1 MRTLCYV
8 VGDAFAAF
16 ANGVRVLTASQLRQR
31 LCDAAVDWRE
41 IDLDRGLG
49 LGTDECQL
57 VRNALVEA
65 CAPPAT
71 LDRFRQE
78 RAAVRMTH
86 KSETGH
92 VMVGP
97 AVRLDPRTFEFH
109 MVLDGV
115 RDRLSD
121 HVTGQHVSGMVLIE
135 AARQAATVALE
146 HLHQELSPDAGA
158 SWTNLRVNFQS
169 FVFPLPV
176 RLVARCDGDPEG
188 ALANQIAAPVMVTA
202 HQMDHQVAELSFDFT
217 LFRRA
222 LLARL
227 EQRAATRAIARAVG
241 EAEALVGPPPAVEQ
255 RETAR

>member
-8 VGDAFAAF
+8 VGDGFAAF
-16 ANGVRVLTASQLRQR
+16 ANGVRVLTSSQLRQR
-31 LCDAAVDWRE
+31 LCDGALDWGE

-49 LGTDECQL
+49 LGADEYEL

-65 CAPPAT
+65 CAPTAIV
-71 LDRFRQE
+71 DRFRQE
-78 RAAVRMTH
+78 RAALRLTH
-86 KSETGH
+86 KRESGH
-92 VMVGP
+92 VLVGP
-97 AVRLDPRTFEFH
+97 AVRLGARTFEFQ
-109 MVLDGV
+109 MVVDGS

-121 HVTGQHVSGMVLIE
+121 HVTGQHVGGMLLIE

-146 HLHQELSPDAGA
+146 QLHEEISSEVGA
-158 SWTNLRVNFQS
+158 SWTDLRASFRS

-188 ALANQIAAPVMVTA
+188 THANQIAAPVTVTA
-202 HQMDHQVAELSFDFT
+202 HQMDHQVAELAFDFT
-217 LFRRA
+217 LFRRS

-241 EAEALVGPPPAVEQ
+241 NGEASAPAVAER
-255 RETAR
+255 RETA